1 MVDIATIIAAIG
13 AATSA
18 IELFDKM
25 ADQIERFI
33 TKRPTP
39 DVPKEHRLKIEKS
52 DADIVASS
60 HGQVVQR
67 ITAQDLVNLPPG
79 QLQHI
84 KVLEQ
89 SMENHYAV
97 WSQVYP
103 QLALMDSP
111 VQKARVEQRL
121 RGIVVGMKG
130 DLEGILS
137 FLESCGIHLDD
148 HYMHIRHLV
157 GQQ

>member
-1 MVDIATIIAAIG
+1 MVDIATITAAIG

-18 IELFDKM
+18 VKLFDKM

-33 TKRPTP
+33 TRRPEP
-39 DVPKEHRLKIEKS
+39 DVPKEYRLKIERS
-52 DADIVASS
+52 GDDIVTTSQ
-60 HGQVVQR
+60 GREIQR
-67 ITAQDLVNLPPG
+67 ITAANLGNLLPS
-79 QLQHI
+79 QLRHVT
-84 KVLEQ
+84 VLEQ

-111 VQKARVEQRL
+111 VQKAKVEQQL
-121 RGIVVGMKG
+121 RAIVGGMKG

-137 FLESCGIHLDD
+137 FLQDCGVQLDD
-148 HYMHIRHLV
+148 HYMHIRNLV
-157 GQQ
+157 AQA

>member
-1 MVDIATIIAAIG
+1 MVDIAIITAAIG

-18 IELFDKM
+18 VGLFDKM

-33 TKRPTP
+33 TKRPEP
-39 DVPKEHRLKIEKS
+39 GVPKEHRLKIEKS
-52 DADIVASS
+52 GSDMLAKSD
-60 HGQVVQR
+60 GQVVQR
-67 ITAQDLVNLPPG
+67 ITAQELEMLPAG

-89 SMENHYAV
+89 SMENHYAL

-103 QLALMDSP
+103 QLAIMDSP
-111 VQKARVEQRL
+111 VQKAKVELQL
-121 RGIVVGMKG
+121 RGIIGGMKS

>member
-67 ITAQDLVNLPPG
+67 ITAQDLVNLPPS

-111 VQKARVEQRL
+111 VQKARVEQQL

>member
-1 MVDIATIIAAIG
+1 MVDMATITAAIG

-18 IELFDKM
+18 VGLFDRI

-33 TKRPTP
+33 TKRPEP
-39 DVPKEHRLKIEKS
+39 DVPKEHRLKIERVGS
-52 DADIVASS
+52 DIVARS

-67 ITAQDLVNLPPG
+67 ITAQDLGKLPES
-79 QLQHI
+79 QLKHI
-84 KVLEQ
+84 KVLEK

-97 WSQVYP
+97 WSQAYP

-111 VQKARVEQRL
+111 VQKAKVEQQL
-121 RGIVVGMKG
+121 RGIVGGMKN

-137 FLESCGIHLDD
+137 FLESSGIHLDD
-148 HYMHIRHLV
+148 HYMHVRHLV